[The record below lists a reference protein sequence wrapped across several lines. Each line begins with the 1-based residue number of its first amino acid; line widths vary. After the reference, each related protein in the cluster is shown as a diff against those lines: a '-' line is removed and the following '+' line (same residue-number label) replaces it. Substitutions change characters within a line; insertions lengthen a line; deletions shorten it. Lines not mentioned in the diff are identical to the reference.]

1 MDCSSVPSMSNSTYS
16 TFPLKFKASDISILT
31 SCSVEETM
39 DSELDANR
47 SFTISESRPL
57 SPLGHSSIER
67 PSSFIV
73 HRQHLF
79 ALTNELTV
87 FNSTML
93 LPRSR
98 GQDTRNLGTGRLLRS
113 FAFRRKRCILFAVL
127 VGVLFVLFTL
137 KGPGAVRKG

>member
-1 MDCSSVPSMSNSTYS
+1 MSNSTYS
-16 TFPLKFKASDISILT
+16 TFPLKFKASDISIST

-39 DSELDANR
+39 ELDANR
-47 SFTISESRPL
+47 SFTISK
-57 SPLGHSSIER
+57 GA
-67 PSSFIV
+67 SFPFGALVNRTAVIV
-73 HRQHLF
+73 HRSTFTLHPQHLF

-87 FNSTML
+87 FDSTML

-98 GQDTRNLGTGRLLRS
+98 RQDTRNLGTGRLLPS